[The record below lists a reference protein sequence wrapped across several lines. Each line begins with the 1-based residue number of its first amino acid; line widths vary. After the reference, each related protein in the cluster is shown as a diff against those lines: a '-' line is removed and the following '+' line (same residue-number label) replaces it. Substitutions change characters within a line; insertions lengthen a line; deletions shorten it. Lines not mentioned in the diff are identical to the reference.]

1 LLAGKT
7 VFSILFRAFLSND
20 VTVTAVFER
29 PKGPT
34 RDAIIQEPGVQL
46 IPKVDVGKAGSYY
59 LKTQDLTEPRSY
71 LFIFLKVSLS
81 CSGIILR

>member
-1 LLAGKT
+1 VL
-7 VFSILFRAFLSND
+7 
-20 VTVTAVFER
+20 ER

-34 RDAIIQEPGVQL
+34 GDAIVQGPGKQL
-46 IPKVDVGKAGSYY
+46 IPKVDAGKDGSYY